1 MRALAWG
8 RGTACLICGAEGGG
22 ISWSPR
28 GRAESGQWS
37 ILVQLLKQE
46 GGIPHAAHLTW
57 VVPLAGGGVVCGRA
71 PSKGSSVLRVIQ
83 KRAKTTPRTP

>member
-1 MRALAWG
+1 MSKVGPAGGSLAG
-8 RGTACLICGAEGGG
+8 GESGSGGG
-22 ISWSPR
+22 C
-28 GRAESGQWS
+28 
-37 ILVQLLKQE
+37 
-46 GGIPHAAHLTW
+46 IPHAAHLTW

>member
-46 GGIPHAAHLTW
+46 GGIWKARLMGGKRNDLIYIFKRPFWLLMA
-57 VVPLAGGGVVCGRA
+57 AGGMPC
-71 PSKGSSVLRVIQ
+71 
-83 KRAKTTPRTP
+83 

>member
-22 ISWSPR
+22 ISRSPR

-46 GGIPHAAHLTW
+46 GGIWKARLMGGKRNDLIYIFKRPFWLLMA
-57 VVPLAGGGVVCGRA
+57 AGGMPC
-71 PSKGSSVLRVIQ
+71 
-83 KRAKTTPRTP
+83 

>member
-37 ILVQLLKQE
+37 IMVQLLKQE
-46 GGIPHAAHLTW
+46 GGIWKARLMGGKRNDLIYIFKRPFWLLMA
-57 VVPLAGGGVVCGRA
+57 AGGMPC
-71 PSKGSSVLRVIQ
+71 
-83 KRAKTTPRTP
+83 

>member
-46 GGIPHAAHLTW
+46 GGIWKAWLMGGKRNDLIYIFKRPFWLLMA
-57 VVPLAGGGVVCGRA
+57 AGGMPC
-71 PSKGSSVLRVIQ
+71 
-83 KRAKTTPRTP
+83 